1 MLNSLLYT
9 KLVTNRQQ
17 SDQGCFSKE
26 KIKKSTTLETL
37 KKILNIAPKTSTIES
52 MLASL
57 KKALWLP
64 TAYIRWE
71 TFE

>member
-37 KKILNIAPKTSTIES
+37 KKNIEYCTKNINNRKHVGFIKES
-52 MLASL
+52 SWA
-57 KKALWLP
+57 
-64 TAYIRWE
+64 TNCIH
-71 TFE
+71 